1 MSLEDIKFWQVVE
14 NFFFS
19 SAVQSYGNFI
29 AVFEFSTNFF
39 KKNLT
44 RKQKTGRQ
52 QAKIRPSS
60 GNFRGKTQR
69 CHAQDAGEIL
79 SDERQIIV
87 NFGVFGS
94 FPLSVQMQTKE
105 GSYTLLW
112 LLLSMYQRKYY
123 MYQLIKPVD
132 MI

>member
-52 QAKIRPSS
+52 QAKICKYDCRQKRKCKHLQKRFSS
-60 GNFRGKTQR
+60 SLQMF
-69 CHAQDAGEIL
+69 AL
-79 SDERQIIV
+79 Y
-87 NFGVFGS
+87 S
-94 FPLSVQMQTKE
+94 FFLMH
-105 GSYTLLW
+105 YN
-112 LLLSMYQRKYY
+112 MIN
-123 MYQLIKPVD
+123 LIF
-132 MI
+132 

>member
-1 MSLEDIKFWQVVE
+1 MPSAQFAPL
-14 NFFFS
+14 S
-19 SAVQSYGNFI
+19 STVRSYGNFI

-39 KKNLT
+39 KKKST
-44 RKQKTGRQ
+44 RKQKTGRR

-69 CHAQDAGEIL
+69 YHAQDAGEIL

-94 FPLSVQMQTKE
+94 FPVGRTQVGRKAFVE
-105 GSYTLLW
+105 PKFFLLKRRRQEPVYW
-112 LLLSMYQRKYY
+112 SFLRLF
-123 MYQLIKPVD
+123 QLCAD
-132 MI
+132 CQ